1 MLNSHIKEIHV
12 LQFTGLY
19 WKNRTILVVHQMD
32 RCTPFP
38 ANTLPDNF
46 HSWPGILLTMTN
58 IALML
63 IIIIIIIITQLFYIN
78 SGSISFNRRNSVL
91 FITLRVTISMSK
103 SCHLYHNNKII
114 FFSLQD
120 KIELK
125 LITQTLMKY
134 VKYVEHQYMHEQYYS
149 EIEMSTSSLLDKYQT
164 LLRQMMSLLCIC
176 RQKMI
181 EKDLKMEASVINEV
195 NNITY
200 ETPINK
206 MLMAYESLVVIN
218 TYLNDFLAHNQQFFS
233 RKQI

>member
-1 MLNSHIKEIHV
+1 
-12 LQFTGLY
+12 
-19 WKNRTILVVHQMD
+19 
-32 RCTPFP
+32 
-38 ANTLPDNF
+38 
-46 HSWPGILLTMTN
+46 
-58 IALML
+58 
-63 IIIIIIIITQLFYIN
+63 
-78 SGSISFNRRNSVL
+78 
-91 FITLRVTISMSK
+91 
-103 SCHLYHNNKII
+103 
-114 FFSLQD
+114 
-120 KIELK
+120 
-125 LITQTLMKY
+125 MKY

-218 TYLNDFLAHNQQFFS
+218 TYLNDFLAHNQQFIS